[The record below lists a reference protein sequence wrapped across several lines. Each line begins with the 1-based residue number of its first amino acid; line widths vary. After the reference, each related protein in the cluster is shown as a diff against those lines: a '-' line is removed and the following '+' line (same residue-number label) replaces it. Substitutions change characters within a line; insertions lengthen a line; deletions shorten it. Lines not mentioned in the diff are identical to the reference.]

1 MISQYATVDQG
12 IVSDLIGI
20 VGEHNVTTTLHERA
34 IRAAVPCP
42 FPIHRWEEHLPDV
55 VVLPGST
62 EEVSEILKLANRHR
76 IPIVPRAAGTG
87 LNDGAVPLRKGILL
101 DIKRLDQVLELDDA
115 NMTVTIQTGINNQ
128 ELSRTLKRYG
138 FWWPFDPASFP
149 VSTVGG
155 NIGTGAWSL
164 IGGVSGHIPDL
175 VLSMKVVLPTGRIIE
190 VGESGARKIRKSS
203 TGYRLKDLF
212 IGHQGTLGVVTEATL
227 DMFPRPE
234 AEFPA
239 FFGYDSFEKAWKNLR
254 SMSRAFLRTMAMAAL
269 LDEERL
275 EFLRRDDEAYIAL
288 PKNVRSV
295 IGTVFY
301 GSEAEVTAASEV
313 LFKLVKEGDGL
324 YLGEEFSEGNW
335 AGRHETLQLPLH
347 GRTMSGDVMPSTWHV
362 QDAAVLYSELPA
374 VREKW
379 HSLVREYQEKYAI
392 FDDGGII
399 MHTNSPYRPWGDY
412 ILSMD
417 LFMPEMELDDT
428 KWKAF
433 LELDR
438 KMGEVALQHNGSITA
453 CHGATRPGVAE
464 LIPIEL
470 RNGMYDI
477 MEIIKRAFDPNNIMN
492 PGKFGLD
499 SAYVEETKL

>member
-1 MISQYATVDQG
+1 MIPRYATVDRE
-12 IVSDLIGI
+12 IVRDLVGI
-20 VGEHNVTTTLHERA
+20 VGEHNVTTALHQRA
-34 IRAAVPCP
+34 IRAVVSCS
-42 FPIHRWEEHLPDV
+42 FPIHRWQEHLPDV

-62 EEVSEILKLANRHR
+62 EEVSEILKLANKRR
-76 IPIVPRAAGTG
+76 IPVVPRAAGTG

-101 DIKRLDQVLELDDA
+101 DIKRLDQVLELDA
-115 NMTVTIQTGINNQ
+115 VNMTVTIQTGINNQ

-149 VSTVGG
+149 VSIVGG

-175 VLSMKVVLPTGRIIE
+175 VLSMTVVLPTGRVIE

-227 DMFPRPE
+227 DMFPVPE

-239 FFGYDSFEKAWKNLR
+239 SFGYDSFEKAWKNLR

-269 LDEERL
+269 LDDERV
-275 EFLRRDDEAYIAL
+275 ECLRRDDEAYAAL
-288 PKNVRSV
+288 PKNVKSV
-295 IGTVFY
+295 IATVSYGT
-301 GSEAEVTAASEV
+301 EAEVTAASNV
-313 LFKLVKEGDGL
+313 LFKLVGGGDGV
-324 YLGEEFSEGNW
+324 YLGEEFSEDSW

-347 GRTMSGDVMPSTWHV
+347 ARTLSGDVMPSKWHV
-362 QDAAVLYSELPA
+362 ADAAVLYSELPV

-379 HSLVREYQEKYAI
+379 HSLVRDYRNKYAI

-399 MHTNSPYRPWGDY
+399 MHTNNPFKPWGDY

-417 LFMPEMELDDT
+417 LFMPETDLDDA

-438 KMGEVALQHNGSITA
+438 KMSEVALQHNGSITA
-453 CHGATRPGVAE
+453 CHGATRPGQAE

-470 RNGMYDI
+470 HNGMYD
-477 MEIIKRAFDPNNIMN
+477 MMQVIKRAIDPNNIMN

-499 SAYVEETKL
+499 SAYVEEIKI